1 MPRSACSH
9 VSARLASRRSKLRV
23 NVTIDCLGWAFE
35 IPAGTGKVC
44 LVVAAAEAL
53 ASMGPFVTDDDF
65 SIVRAIPIQA
75 IWLHREADGDTC
87 LLWRFQNGVPVKVG
101 HFMHLAFIY
110 LLLVLVVAGSC
121 LLQYCGARWLASLA
135 ISKQNRVAIVSLA
148 LCALVLAIFRAN
160 MVATNCCVLT
170 VALFAGTLLSRQ
182 IRSAGALATLLA
194 AGAIAD
200 LISTQ
205 VGPSRWLASQ
215 AQHAS
220 GLALIQFLAVSI
232 QLKGKLV
239 PVIGVSDLMFFT
251 VCVSAVRSLGW
262 PETPSLG
269 RTPFGGF
276 CQRWGVGSLRRVHAS
291 ASFPRRS
298 GCSCTPTPH
307 APWNRT
313 RAAVIEPRRTWRHVA
328 GRTLPRCRAD
338 SQSARSPQLRFGRA
352 DENVQAGLGVPRRL
366 RA

>member
-1 MPRSACSH
+1 
-9 VSARLASRRSKLRV
+9 
-23 NVTIDCLGWAFE
+23 
-35 IPAGTGKVC
+35 
-44 LVVAAAEAL
+44 
-53 ASMGPFVTDDDF
+53 
-65 SIVRAIPIQA
+65 
-75 IWLHREADGDTC
+75 
-87 LLWRFQNGVPVKVG
+87 
-101 HFMHLAFIY
+101 MHLAFIY

-262 PETPSLG
+262 PETPALVVPLLG
-269 RTPFGGF
+269 ILSAL
-276 CQRWGVGSLRRVHAS
+276 GVGLFAG
-291 ASFPRRS
+291 F
-298 GCSCTPTPH
+298 TPALPFL
-307 APWNRT
+307 A
-313 RAAVIEPRRTWRHVA
+313 AAVLLYSYASRSMEQDP
-328 GRTLPRCRAD
+328 CR
-338 SQSARSPQLRFGRA
+338 SY
-352 DENVQAGLGVPRRL
+352 
-366 RA
+366 